1 MQFQYI
7 PYIWS
12 LIGSACM
19 TLFLGIYELLVGKK
33 ANGITCFV
41 LSMFVVTIW
50 SSCNALEMSSLDFST
65 KLFWA
70 NMQYFAYCYSPVTL
84 LALCMQFTGYDEWV
98 NNKRVLWF
106 AVIPTIIIVLVWT
119 DGLHGLMRY
128 DMNIDDSGLF
138 PVITKKYGPAFY
150 IHAAYSYILNIT
162 ACVLLIR
169 RISIKNVVY
178 RRQALALLV
187 GMSFIIVP
195 NIMYILGISVVKK
208 FDITPVFFGPAA
220 LIMSWGIFRYKMFDL
235 VPLAR
240 TTVIETMNAGVIVI
254 DLQERILDVNPAFE
268 KILGKEAS
276 KIYTR
281 TVGEACSN
289 IPELVRACVDRS
301 VANAEFSI
309 ENNHIQKVY
318 EVLLSPLTYKN
329 GILIGRLAM
338 IYEITEKKQA
348 EQEFLKQQRK
358 LAVVKER
365 ERITRDMHDNL
376 GQVLG
381 FINLQAQGIRQ
392 EIVSSGVEIAVGSI
406 DKLIEVTQSAHNEIR
421 EYIRNIRNINSME
434 KNLFIAIEKYI
445 TDFRVQTGI
454 YVEHNIPIGF
464 DGEGFEINV
473 MVNLLNIVKEALNN
487 IRKHAQATQV
497 KIYYYLH
504 GGHLSI
510 IIEDNGKGFEA
521 DASPNSEGN
530 KFGLNIMRER
540 AAEIG
545 AEIYIESVIG
555 KGSRVTLRVPV
566 RKGGGNKNEVD
577 AG

>member
-7 PYIWS
+7 PYIWP

-19 TLFLGIYELLVGKK
+19 TLFLGIYELLVQKK
-33 ANGITCFV
+33 AKGITYFV

-84 LALCMQFTGYDEWV
+84 LALCMQFTGYDKWV
-98 NNKRVLWF
+98 NNKRILWL
-106 AVIPTIIIVLVWT
+106 AVIPTIIIVLIWT
-119 DGLHGLMRY
+119 DGLHGLIRY
-128 DMNIDDSGLF
+128 NMSMDYSGLF

-150 IHAAYSYILNIT
+150 IHAVYSHTLNMI
-162 ACVLLIR
+162 ACVLLIKR
-169 RISIKNVVY
+169 LFIKNMLY

-187 GMSFIIVP
+187 GMSLIIVP
-195 NIMYILGISVVKK
+195 NIIYISGISAVKR

-220 LIMSWGIFRYKMFDL
+220 LIMSWGIFRFKMFDL

-240 TTVIETMNAGVIVI
+240 TTVIETMNAGMMVL
-254 DLQERILDVNPAFE
+254 DLQERILDVNTAFE

-281 TVGEACSN
+281 KVGEVCSN
-289 IPELVRACVDRS
+289 IPEFARACMDGS
-301 VANAEFSI
+301 VAHAEFSI
-309 ENNHIQKVY
+309 EDNEIQKVY
-318 EVLLSPLTYKN
+318 EVMLSPLTDKN

-392 EIVSSGVEIAVGSI
+392 ELVNSGVEIAVGSI

-421 EYIRNIRNINSME
+421 EYIRNMRNLNSME

-445 TDFRVQTGI
+445 TDFKRQTAI
-454 YVEHNIPIGF
+454 SVEHNIPMGF

-497 KIYYYLH
+497 KIYYHLH

-510 IIEDNGKGFEA
+510 TIEDNGKGFEA
-521 DASPNSEGN
+521 DDSPNSTGN

-545 AEIYIESVIG
+545 AEIHLESVVG
-555 KGSRVTLRVPV
+555 KGSKVTLRIPV
-566 RKGGGNKNEVD
+566 RKGESENEAD